1 MHYVLVYEIGE
12 DYMEKRT
19 PHRAEHVGLAKQ
31 AYERGELVLAGALA
45 EPVDG
50 VMLVFREERSVRQKR
65 GGEGVASAE
74 VDDGDRGRGIG
85 VTEGCEGGLRPAA
98 RGAAGLEGVR
108 GRSGDR
114 RRLCPGRRRNRRG
127 AG

>member
-50 VMLVFREERSVRQKR
+50 VMLVFRGPTADAAEMFAKNDPYVKNGVVKGWRVRKWTTVIGDGASV
-65 GGEGVASAE
+65 
-74 VDDGDRGRGIG
+74 
-85 VTEGCEGGLRPAA
+85 
-98 RGAAGLEGVR
+98 
-108 GRSGDR
+108 
-114 RRLCPGRRRNRRG
+114 
-127 AG
+127 